1 MAFDGIVTRAITKEL
16 NEQILNG
23 RINKIHQ
30 PFSTDLIFSIR
41 ANGRNH
47 QLLLSASASFSRIHL
62 TKERYDNPKQPP
74 MFCMLLRKHIEGSII
89 KKIKQIDLDR
99 VIHIEVEARDEIGDI
114 TKKTLIVEIMGRHSN
129 VILVDTEKEVIID
142 SIKHLPPSVNS
153 YRTIMPGQPY
163 IEPPQ
168 QNKLNP
174 LNTDRETLLKKI
186 DFNSGKMDRQ
196 LVSIFE
202 GLSPLVTKEIIHRT
216 GLINKESLPNCFLE
230 MMESIKEHHFEP
242 EMVQTKEREAFSVI
256 HLTHLEGE
264 RKTFEST
271 SALLDRF
278 FFGKAERD
286 RIKQQAHDL
295 EKLLI
300 NEVRKNKNKLKKLE
314 NTLKDS
320 EKAEQYQLYGELL
333 TAHMHEVKRGDKE
346 IEVENYYNPGEKLKI
361 SLDPLKTPAENAQA
375 YYKKYSKA
383 KNARLAVQ
391 EQIEKTKEE
400 ITYFELLVLQME
412 SATLQDVIEIREE
425 LEDGG
430 YIKRKKR
437 KEKKNADKPQP
448 ETYASSEGV
457 TILVGKNNRQNEFLT
472 MKLARKNDTWLHA
485 KDIPGSHVV
494 IRGEGFTEQ
503 TLNEA
508 AILAAYFSKAKHS
521 SNVAIDFT
529 KIKHVKKPSGSKP
542 GYVTYDHQQTIY
554 VTPNED
560 LVIEL
565 RKHR

>member
-1 MAFDGIVTRAITKEL
+1 MAFDGIVTRAIAKEL

-216 GLINKESLPNCFLE
+216 GLIKKESLPNCFLE
-230 MMESIKEHHFEP
+230 MMESIKEHHYEP

-256 HLTHLEGE
+256 HLSHLEGE

-271 SALLDRF
+271 STLLDRF

-333 TAHMHEVKRGDKE
+333 TAHMHEVQRGDKA

-457 TILVGKNNRQNEFLT
+457 TILVGKNNKQNEFLT

>member
-23 RINKIHQ
+23 RINKVHQ
-30 PFSTDLIFSIR
+30 PFSTDIILSIR
-41 ANGRNH
+41 ANGKNR
-47 QLLLSASASFSRIHL
+47 QLLLSASANFSRIHL
-62 TKERYDNPKQPP
+62 TKERFDNPKHPP

-99 VIHIEVEARDEIGDI
+99 VIHIEVEAKDEIGDT

-129 VILVDTEKEVIID
+129 VILVDTEKKVIID

-174 LNTDRETLLKKI
+174 LHTDRETLLKKV

-216 GLINKESLPNCFLE
+216 GFINKESLPNCFLE
-230 MMESIKEHHFEP
+230 MMESIKEHHYEP

-314 NTLKDS
+314 KTLKDS

-333 TAHMHEVKRGDKE
+333 TAHMHEIQRGDKA

-383 KNARLAVQ
+383 KNARLAVK
-391 EQIEKTKEE
+391 EQMEKTKEE
-400 ITYFELLVLQME
+400 IAYFELLVLQME

-430 YIKRKKR
+430 YIKRKRR
-437 KEKKNADKPQP
+437 KEKKKTDKPQP

-472 MKLARKNDTWLHA
+472 MKLSRKNDTWLHA

-494 IRGEGFTEQ
+494 IRGEEFTEQ
-503 TLNEA
+503 TLHEA

-521 SNVAIDFT
+521 SNVPIDFT

-554 VTPNED
+554 VTPDED
-560 LVIEL
+560 LIIKL
-565 RKHR
+565 RQQG